1 MILNYNFSQ
10 RAFRERKERHV
21 KELEA
26 QVAALQQ
33 SVVSVSAENERLKL
47 NLQKVS
53 VENEILRAT
62 AQANPSRSSPSQ
74 ILPDT
79 GPMHYNPKDFMSEVL
94 DRHPNR
100 GAAHRITI
108 DPDTGGKLLA
118 VASTW
123 DFIINH
129 PLFKKGLVD
138 VASVSERLKTKAK
151 CDGQGPVF
159 EEREVLDAI
168 EKSVASGSDELM

>member
-1 MILNYNFSQ
+1 M
-10 RAFRERKERHV
+10 K
-21 KELEA
+21 
-26 QVAALQQ
+26 Q
-33 SVVSVSAENERLKL
+33 SVGSVAAENERLKL

-74 ILPDT
+74 VLPDA
-79 GPMHYNPKDFMSEVL
+79 GPMHYNPKDFITEML
-94 DRHPNR
+94 DGHTNR
-100 GAAHRITI
+100 GPANRIIT

-118 VASTW
+118 VGATW

-129 PLFKKGLVD
+129 PLVKKGLVD
-138 VASVSERLKTKAK
+138 VASVSDGLKGKAK

-159 EEREVLDAI
+159 EEREILDAI

>member
-1 MILNYNFSQ
+1 M
-10 RAFRERKERHV
+10 K
-21 KELEA
+21 
-26 QVAALQQ
+26 Q
-33 SVVSVSAENERLKL
+33 SVGTVAAENERLKL

-62 AQANPSRSSPSQ
+62 AQANPNRSSPSQ
-74 ILPDT
+74 VLPDT
-79 GPMHYNPKDFMSEVL
+79 GPMHYSPKDFINEVL
-94 DRHPNR
+94 DGHDNK
-100 GAAHRITI
+100 GAAHRITT

-118 VASTW
+118 VGATW

-138 VASVSERLKTKAK
+138 VASVSDRLKTKAK

-159 EEREVLDAI
+159 EEREILDAI

>member
-1 MILNYNFSQ
+1 
-10 RAFRERKERHV
+10 V

-26 QVAALQQ
+26 QVAALKQ
-33 SVVSVSAENERLKL
+33 SFGSVSAENERLKL

-62 AQANPSRSSPSQ
+62 QARPGRSSPSEV
-74 ILPDT
+74 LPDA
-79 GPMHYNPKDFMSEVL
+79 GPMHYNPKDFMTEVL
-94 DRHPNR
+94 DGHPNR

-118 VASTW
+118 VAATW

-138 VASVSERLKTKAK
+138 MASVSERLKTKAK

-159 EEREVLDAI
+159 EERVVLDAI